1 MLTNILTPEIRKVAY
16 AVYATIGTILGAIQ
30 VWVLS
35 TADTGQPSW
44 LTGALAVFGFIGTAI
59 GATAAAN
66 ASVTTKEAEYDGD
79 L

>member
-16 AVYATIGTILGAIQ
+16 AAYAVIGTILGAIQ
-30 VWVLS
+30 VWISS
-35 TADTGQPSW
+35 TTGTEQPSW
-44 LTGALAVFGFIGTAI
+44 LLGALAVFGFIGTAI

-66 ASVTTKEAEYDGD
+66 ASVTRKEDEGD